1 MEHAMA
7 LCDVCGN
14 DYDKAFTLTQGDRTG
29 TFDSFEWA
37 IHAFA
42 PECTTAASGSAAMA
56 PKATA
61 GSCAERIAN
70 KAGVTGIDDRT

>member
-1 MEHAMA
+1 MA

-29 TFDSFEWA
+29 TFDSFECA

-42 PECTTAASGSAAMA
+42 PECDHRGF
-56 PKATA
+56 
-61 GSCAERIAN
+61 RIGGHGPESN
-70 KAGVTGIDDRT
+70 GRFLR